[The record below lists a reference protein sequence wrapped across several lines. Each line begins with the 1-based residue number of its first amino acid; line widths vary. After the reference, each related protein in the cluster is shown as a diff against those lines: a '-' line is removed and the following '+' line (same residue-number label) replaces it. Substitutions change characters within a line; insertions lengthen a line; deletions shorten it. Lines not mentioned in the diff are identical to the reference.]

1 MKLHQ
6 VVLKG
11 VARRKKRVL
20 YATIGV
26 VVASMT
32 VVGILTIALA
42 GRARIYAQMEKYGAN
57 LSLLP
62 ATKSLDTGLGDL
74 TLGSV
79 TVGDNYISEDRL
91 PLIREITDGEIRRAL
106 KVEDAGDI
114 ATIAPQLLVQAE
126 INGTSVILAGIDP
139 VAESRI
145 KSWWQVSEGTYLDS
159 AGEALIGSTAADVLK
174 LGVGD
179 TFALKSMTLMVSG
192 ILAETGSGDD
202 YRVFVPL
209 QAAQRAFDKV
219 GQLSTVDIRA
229 LCNAC
234 PVEIIADA
242 INKEIPGIRA
252 VAVKQ
257 VAATEMGMLDKIN
270 KLMLALGGIT
280 LLVGGFGVVNTLMT
294 SVHERIRD
302 IGIMKAVGASRRQIM
317 LTFVYEAIIIG
328 IIGGIVGYGAG
339 TLLAYVIGPL
349 IFEGSTVS
357 FVLVYLPLSLALAVL
372 VAVLATL
379 YPAYRATEIRI
390 ADCFRAV

>member
-179 TFALKSMTLMVSG
+179 TFADL
-192 ILAETGSGDD
+192 D
-202 YRVFVPL
+202 
-209 QAAQRAFDKV
+209 
-219 GQLSTVDIRA
+219 
-229 LCNAC
+229 
-234 PVEIIADA
+234 
-242 INKEIPGIRA
+242 GIRDP
-252 VAVKQ
+252 
-257 VAATEMGMLDKIN
+257 GGDG
-270 KLMLALGGIT
+270 LG
-280 LLVGGFGVVNTLMT
+280 
-294 SVHERIRD
+294 R
-302 IGIMKAVGASRRQIM
+302 
-317 LTFVYEAIIIG
+317 
-328 IIGGIVGYGAG
+328 
-339 TLLAYVIGPL
+339 
-349 IFEGSTVS
+349 
-357 FVLVYLPLSLALAVL
+357 
-372 VAVLATL
+372 
-379 YPAYRATEIRI
+379 
-390 ADCFRAV
+390 

>member
-114 ATIAPQLLVQAE
+114 ATIGPQLLVQAE

>member
-1 MKLHQ
+1 
-6 VVLKG
+6 
-11 VARRKKRVL
+11 
-20 YATIGV
+20 
-26 VVASMT
+26 
-32 VVGILTIALA
+32 
-42 GRARIYAQMEKYGAN
+42 
-57 LSLLP
+57 
-62 ATKSLDTGLGDL
+62 
-74 TLGSV
+74 
-79 TVGDNYISEDRL
+79 
-91 PLIREITDGEIRRAL
+91 
-106 KVEDAGDI
+106 
-114 ATIAPQLLVQAE
+114 
-126 INGTSVILAGIDP
+126 
-139 VAESRI
+139 
-145 KSWWQVSEGTYLDS
+145 
-159 AGEALIGSTAADVLK
+159 
-174 LGVGD
+174 
-179 TFALKSMTLMVSG
+179 MVSG

>member
-42 GRARIYAQMEKYGAN
+42 GRARIYAQLEKYGAN

-79 TVGDNYISEDRL
+79 TVGENYIPEDKL
-91 PLIREITDGEIRRAL
+91 PLIREIADGEIRRAL

-114 ATIAPQLLVQAE
+114 ATIAPQLLLQAE
-126 INGTSVILAGIDP
+126 VKGTSVILAGIDP
-139 VAESRI
+139 VAESKI
-145 KSWWQVSEGTYLDS
+145 KSWWQVSQGRYLDS
-159 AGEALIGSTAADVLK
+159 ASEALVGSTAAEVLK

-179 TFALKSMTLMVSG
+179 TFDLKGTPMTVAG

-209 QAAQRAFDKV
+209 GTAQIAFDKE
-219 GQLSTVDIRA
+219 GLLSTVDIRA

-234 PVEIIADA
+234 PVEVIADA

-317 LTFVYEAIIIG
+317 LAFIYEAIIIG
-328 IIGGIVGYGAG
+328 IIGGIFGYGAG
-339 TLLAYVIGPL
+339 TLLAFVIGPL
-349 IFEGSTVS
+349 IFEGSAVS
-357 FVLVYLPLSLALAVL
+357 FVLLYLPLSIVLAVL

-379 YPAYRATEIRI
+379 YPAYHATEIRI